1 MKKVFAFLLALA
13 LLCTAST
20 AVFAESEV
28 PGLGDE
34 MPDFS
39 VTLVDGSTF
48 ILSEVLK
55 EKQLVL
61 INLWYSKCT
70 PCRLEFPFMQAAWEK
85 YRDQVSVVA
94 LSVDPSDTPDV
105 IRDYMKDVRL
115 ALPMGQDTP
124 SLSYQFNPIGF
135 PTSILV
141 DRFGKIVYIGAGSIL
156 DEGVFTSLFDQ
167 FLGDDYT
174 ETKVKDTVA
183 EFPKNRYSVLFL
195 DKDYHGVADC
205 SVSFC
210 TDTTCY
216 PVTSNA
222 QGAAVFD
229 GEQQEYHIQIVDYP
243 EEYTQLY
250 IGSIEDD
257 WKVGEDKDFYTSKKG
272 GMIIIL
278 MFKDGEI

>member
-1 MKKVFAFLLALA
+1 M
-13 LLCTAST
+13 
-20 AVFAESEV
+20 
-28 PGLGDE
+28 
-34 MPDFS
+34 
-39 VTLVDGSTF
+39 
-48 ILSEVLK
+48 
-55 EKQLVL
+55 
-61 INLWYSKCT
+61 
-70 PCRLEFPFMQAAWEK
+70 
-85 YRDQVSVVA
+85 
-94 LSVDPSDTPDV
+94 
-105 IRDYMKDVRL
+105 
-115 ALPMGQDTP
+115 
-124 SLSYQFNPIGF
+124 
-135 PTSILV
+135 
-141 DRFGKIVYIGAGSIL
+141 
-156 DEGVFTSLFDQ
+156 
-167 FLGDDYT
+167 
-174 ETKVKDTVA
+174 
-183 EFPKNRYSVLFL
+183 
-195 DKDYHGVADC
+195 ADC